1 MIRRPPRSTR
11 TDTLFPYTT
20 LFRSRIETVSS
31 AKRLASLAITN
42 LQPAFA
48 PCERAGR
55 ALSEAA
61 ARRVNEQQGQGE
73 SDHAKNS
80 IDLRRFDVG
89 LRRDGGAAALGA
101 GYDGNADR
109 KSTRLKLQ

>member
-1 MIRRPPRSTR
+1 MAFQPIPADHRSSHVRRPEAGARQG
-11 TDTLFPYTT
+11 
-20 LFRSRIETVSS
+20 RIETVSS

-89 LRRDGGAAALGA
+89 LRSDGGAEIGRA
-101 GYDGNADR
+101 
-109 KSTRLKLQ
+109 